1 MIKKSF
7 LALLCIFCLV
17 ALPALAAQDS
27 LVNIAPEQGSRGFAP
42 GAVITL
48 PDGRQTI
55 IMEVLPNGDFATDL
69 GINISPD
76 GIIKSG
82 EQSGQSVIIAPEFS
96 AQQNVAIPAPETK
109 IVVPETKTAI
119 PDAKLPEK
127 EEQKEKAALPG
138 SSVAVPAPAIN
149 KEPEKKPQ
157 PAVVEQKNKKELAQ
171 PEKEETLTLAEMLP
185 LTSIDPKKTEKPK
198 EEQQVKQPKT
208 EKKAQEKEA
217 PKKQEAHEKPAQK
230 KKEAVQKPEPEKQ
243 AAQQPPKQKKAA
255 VGEEMRIPQEAI
267 KSGKLDFLEGCW
279 QGTRPEYFSKRTV
292 KECFCFG
299 AGGKSGKRRIYDV
312 KGGRMCVGATRAHL
326 SKSGVL
332 SVTSEGA
339 ACNDGERWGSAE
351 MVCRNSGPRTPC
363 SWVFH
368 DANNGRQA
376 YTIPFVRVEQ
386 CGR

>member
-7 LALLCIFCLV
+7 LALLCLFCFMPFTV
-17 ALPALAAQDS
+17 LAADA
-27 LVNIAPEQGSRGFAP
+27 LVNIAPGQSSLGFAP
-42 GAVITL
+42 GSVITL

-69 GINISPD
+69 GINISPE

-82 EQSGQSVIIAPEFS
+82 EQSGQSVRLDPNFS
-96 AQQNVAIPAPETK
+96 AQQNVSITTPETK
-109 IVVPETKTAI
+109 IAIPDTKTAI

-127 EEQKEKAALPG
+127 EEQKEKPALPDQA
-138 SSVAVPAPAIN
+138 VAVPAPATM
-149 KEPEKKPQ
+149 KEPEKNAQ
-157 PAVVEQKNKKELAQ
+157 PAKVEQGNKNGQTPPKIKI
-171 PEKEETLTLAEMLP
+171 EETLTLAEMLP
-185 LTSIDPKKTEKPK
+185 LTSIDPKKTEKP
-198 EEQQVKQPKT
+198 EAEQQVKQPKT
-208 EKKAQEKEA
+208 EKKVQEKKTPANRES
-217 PKKQEAHEKPAQK
+217 HEKQPPQ
-230 KKEAVQKPEPEKQ
+230 KKEASQKPEPKKN
-243 AAQQPPKQKKAA
+243 ASQPPKHKKAA
-255 VGEEMRIPQEAI
+255 VGEEMRIPEDAI

-279 QGTRPEYFSKRTV
+279 QGTRPEYYSKRTV

-299 AGGKSGKRRIYDV
+299 AGGKSGKRRIYDA

-326 SKSGVL
+326 SQNGVL

-339 ACNDGERWGSAE
+339 ACSDGERWGSAE
-351 MVCRNSGPRTPC
+351 MVCKNSGPRTPC

>member
-1 MIKKSF
+1 MIKKFF
-7 LALLCIFCLV
+7 LALPCLFCLL

-27 LVNIAPEQGSRGFAP
+27 LVNIAPGQDSRGFAP

-76 GIIKSG
+76 GVIKSG
-82 EQSGQSVIIAPEFS
+82 EQSGQGVLLVPDLS

-109 IVVPETKTAI
+109 IAIPETKTAI
-119 PDAKLPEK
+119 PDARRPEK
-127 EEQKEKAALPG
+127 EVQKEKPALPDPA
-138 SSVAVPAPAIN
+138 VAVPAPAIG
-149 KEPEKKPQ
+149 KDAEKKPQ
-157 PAVVEQKNKKELAQ
+157 PAVVEQKNKKEQAT
-171 PEKEETLTLAEMLP
+171 PEKDEPLTLAEMLP
-185 LTSIDPKKTEKPK
+185 LTSIDPKKTERPK
-198 EEQQVKQPKT
+198 VEQPVRQPKT
-208 EKKAQEKEA
+208 EKKVQEKET
-217 PKKQEAHEKPAQK
+217 PKR
-230 KKEAVQKPEPEKQ
+230 KETVEKPEPKKHS
-243 AAQQPPKQKKAA
+243 AQPPKHKKAA
-255 VGEEMRIPQEAI
+255 AGEEMRIPPEAI
-267 KSGKLDFLEGCW
+267 KSGNLDFLEGCW

-299 AGGKSGKRRIYDV
+299 AGGKSGKRRIYDSQ
-312 KGGRMCVGATRAHL
+312 GGRMCVGATRANL

-351 MVCRNSGPRTPC
+351 MVCRNSGPKTPC